1 MGIST
6 IGETVG
12 LDVVSVIV
20 PVYNSASYLHR
31 CIDSILGQNYRA
43 IEVILVD
50 DGSTDSSG
58 GICDSYGRKDS
69 RVRVMHTPNRGVSCA
84 RNAGLECSSGSFVCF
99 VDSDDFLEDYAV
111 KALVEGHTRSRADLV
126 VGGFNKV
133 KSDKTA
139 LQIRDFPLDQL
150 LTRAELEEYTLAY
163 LHNPRQR
170 QLLMSSWAKLFRSSI
185 IRDRKVTFREELRV
199 AEDVAFNFDYLQ
211 SVESVLFIKEIIYNH
226 QKLGTYDSL
235 SMKLVEEQPRGLF
248 GYIPALGSVRSF
260 LQRSHSEAV
269 IGRAIG
275 QCYVYHVA
283 LFMIRACGQIN
294 RRNIFTV
301 YRLIDELI
309 SDSDFRTHVKA
320 YVPAEGNYKL
330 IPFLMRMKFAWLVM
344 GVSWYEAYKL
354 YGTGGNIK

>member
-330 IPFLMRMKFAWLVM
+330 IPFLMRMKFVWLVM

>member
-1 MGIST
+1 MAISIT
-6 IGETVG
+6 GETVSPD
-12 LDVVSVIV
+12 LVSVII
-20 PVYNSASYLHR
+20 PVYNSASYLRR
-31 CIDSILGQNYRA
+31 CIDSILGQSYRD

-58 GICDSYGRKDS
+58 EICDSYSRKDS
-69 RVRVMHTPNRGVSCA
+69 RVRAIHTPNRGVSCA
-84 RNAGLECSSGSFVCF
+84 RNAGLASSNGSFICF
-99 VDSDDFLEDYAV
+99 VDSDDFIEDYAV
-111 KALVEGHTRSRADLV
+111 NALVEGYKRSHADLV

-235 SMKLVEEQPRGLF
+235 SMKLVEDQPRGLF
-248 GYIPALGSVRSF
+248 GYIPALESVSNF
-260 LQRSHSEAV
+260 LQRRHSETV

-294 RRNIFTV
+294 RRNIIKI

-309 SDSDFRTHVKA
+309 SDSDFRTYVKA

-330 IPFLMRMKFAWLVM
+330 IPFLMRMKFVWLVM
-344 GVSWYEAYKL
+344 GVSWYEACRL